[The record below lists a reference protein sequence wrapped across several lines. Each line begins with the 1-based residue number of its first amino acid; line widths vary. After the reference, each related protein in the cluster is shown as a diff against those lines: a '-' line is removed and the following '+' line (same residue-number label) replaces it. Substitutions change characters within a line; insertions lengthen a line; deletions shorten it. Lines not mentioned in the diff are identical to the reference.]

1 MQPCE
6 KEKERIHKIQNNSRV
21 LQYINDVRQVHE
33 CKYMNYSWLYF
44 KSFSCR
50 LKQIGNYSFRLK
62 LEYLKFYGLVWK
74 LLTLQL

>member
-33 CKYMNYSWLYF
+33 CKYMNYSWLYL
-44 KSFSCR
+44 CR
-50 LKQIGNYSFRLK
+50 N
-62 LEYLKFYGLVWK
+62 GLITA
-74 LLTLQL
+74 LLVTD